1 MADETI
7 DDGDSA
13 AAQQVAAELRGLQNR
28 QTISDEQRLLWQLEF
43 EAREKERRFRI
54 REARAENH
62 RAEIEAAARAEREAA
77 IAAEQHRQRV
87 NRDIM
92 ERGQSQRQLTGIYDR
107 LRRAEDFRN
116 HAVMLSRQHAAQ
128 QSLQATIADLEVD
141 IAKLNPA
148 PPPQPQVIVQEV
160 EPDDDRVWYSP
171 DPNKSWF

>member
-1 MADETI
+1 MPDETI

-77 IAAEQHRQRV
+77 IAAEQHRQR
-87 NRDIM
+87 
-92 ERGQSQRQLTGIYDR
+92 QLTGIYDR

-128 QSLQATIADLEVD
+128 QNLQATISDLEAD
-141 IAKLNPA
+141 IAGMVPK
-148 PPPQPQVIVQEV
+148 PPPEPTVIVQEV
-160 EPDDDRVWYSP
+160 EPDDDRVWFRP
-171 DPNKSWF
+171 DPNKSWW